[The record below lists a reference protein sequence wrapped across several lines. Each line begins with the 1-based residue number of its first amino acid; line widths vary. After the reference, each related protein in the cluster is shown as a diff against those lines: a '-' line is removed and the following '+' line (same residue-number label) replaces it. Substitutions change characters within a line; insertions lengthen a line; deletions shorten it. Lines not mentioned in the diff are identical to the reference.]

1 MISSRKGPAPAC
13 LTVLAATPGADWD
26 SVHGDQKQE
35 MRDGL
40 VRDQGAVCAYCQRRV
55 RPSEQ
60 AMRIDHWHPREAG
73 GGVFQWSNLVGS
85 CATRGTCDD
94 AKHETRL
101 FLHPVRGQGPDP
113 RVFLRYLGSGDVIA
127 DEPRA
132 QADLEVL
139 NLNERALRRGRREVH
154 EALARWIERHKPTTA
169 ELHRRIRE
177 LENPGGELDEFA
189 GVRAYHLRRW
199 ARSRGVAAPLE

>member
-1 MISSRKGPAPAC
+1 MISVRKGPAPAC

-35 MRDGL
+35 MREGL
-40 VRDQGAVCAYCQRRV
+40 ARDQGALCAYCQRRV
-55 RPSEQ
+55 RTSEQ
-60 AMRIDHWHPREAG
+60 EMRIDHWHPREAG
-73 GGVFQWSNLVGS
+73 GGVFQWTNLVGS

-101 FLHPVRGQGPDP
+101 FLHPARGQGPDP
-113 RVFLRYLGSGDVIA
+113 RTFLRYLGSGDVVA

-132 QADLEVL
+132 RGDLQTL
-139 NLNERALRRGRREVH
+139 NLNEYALRRARREIH
-154 EALARWIERHKPTTA
+154 EALTVWIERHEPTTA

-177 LENPGGELDEFA
+177 LENPAGEVVEFSA
-189 GVRAYHLRRW
+189 MRAYFLRKW
-199 ARSRGVAAPLE
+199 ARARGDAAPLE